1 MRTKRVSVVDIIIVL
16 FVCLVAIGGII
27 FVNSFKMGG
36 LRAQIRVDGE
46 IYKTVRLTEDKQV
59 IKINDTN
66 TIIIEGKNVRMSS
79 ATCPDGDCVKQ
90 GRICDEGETIVCLPN
105 KVVVEILGSEEVED
119 AAW

>member
-1 MRTKRVSVVDIIIVL
+1 
-16 FVCLVAIGGII
+16 
-27 FVNSFKMGG
+27 
-36 LRAQIRVDGE
+36 
-46 IYKTVRLTEDKQV
+46 
-59 IKINDTN
+59 
-66 TIIIEGKNVRMSS
+66 MSS